1 MQSFLFQTFG
11 MQQGK
16 ELFWMVLRLVCIL
29 TGTAKAV
36 IFVPDVL
43 FFFRRRVINRF
54 VFL

>member
-36 IFVPDVL
+36 IFVPNVL
-43 FFFRRRVINRF
+43 FF
-54 VFL
+54 LEAEG